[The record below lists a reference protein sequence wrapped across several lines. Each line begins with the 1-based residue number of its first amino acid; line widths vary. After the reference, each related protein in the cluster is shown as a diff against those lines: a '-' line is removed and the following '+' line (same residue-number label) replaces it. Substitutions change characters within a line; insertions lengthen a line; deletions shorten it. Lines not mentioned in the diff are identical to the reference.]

1 MPSDIVYIDDEPQH
15 LLASAKA
22 VRAGKR
28 FADYVPPDLAGAG
41 AEAAAATAN
50 LWVFDF
56 YNDDEERQKP
66 SLNGTAQNGLSVFQ
80 QFRLLVGD
88 ARPPA
93 VVVSAH
99 LEAAL
104 GADINLE
111 RRHILAEEVGV
122 EWVAPKV
129 LEGGDVMSEI
139 LALADA
145 AGSLRASSAQLR
157 AAGPSDYVAELCR
170 LALNL
175 SQTAEWRRAA
185 VREVAAWRPPI
196 WLEASADHRVQ
207 TLRDQLAIDPEI
219 RSVRGVIAWMLRQV
233 LPYPSFLIR
242 DRHVAVR
249 LGVSLA
255 CLRAASQDGTAL
267 ARSLKR
273 VRYKGVLADFDGP
286 RWWGAGVDAI
296 AWSLPHQKEA
306 RSEALRL
313 LFAPVALVELEFPD
327 PVAVSDADLV
337 ETDEIAPAAECVRA
351 SDEHFPSQAP
361 PAWVRIADAKV
372 DKALARKVRQEDQ
385 RELIDQA

>member
-1 MPSDIVYIDDEPQH
+1 MASDIVYIDDEPQH

-22 VRAGKR
+22 VRAGRR

-41 AEAAAATAN
+41 AEAAAAAAN

-56 YNDDEERQKP
+56 YNDDEERQNP

-145 AGSLRASSAQLR
+145 AGMLREASAQLR
-157 AAGPSDYVAELCR
+157 AAGPSEYIAELCR
-170 LALNL
+170 LALKL
-175 SQTAEWRRAA
+175 PQTAEWQRAA

-196 WLEASADHRVQ
+196 WLDATVDHRVQ
-207 TLRDQLAIDPEI
+207 SLRDQLAIDPDM
-219 RSVRGVIAWMLRQV
+219 RSVRGVVAWMLRQM
-233 LPYPSFLIR
+233 LPYPSFLVR

-249 LGVSLA
+249 LGVSLT

-267 ARSLKR
+267 ARALKR

-296 AWSLPHQKEA
+296 AWGLPYQKEA

-313 LFAPVALVELEFPD
+313 FFAPVPLVELEFTD
-327 PVAVSDADLV
+327 PVVVSDADLV
-337 ETDEIAPAAECVRA
+337 ETDEILPAAECVRA